1 MMLARVDN
9 LHWTILAALAW
20 MAWRALR
27 HLYSQSRDLAWRP
40 WYLRHAQLAYA
51 ETLFR
56 CSDPIAVTA
65 KVDRAYRAGGQL
77 HLVELKTRSQHRV
90 YRYDVIEL
98 SAQRVAIEG
107 DTGECVAT
115 TAYVLTQRP
124 GSTALKRHRVKLL
137 DAKAIAALSR
147 RRMAILNGQVQPF
160 RTQSPALC
168 RKCAYAAPCAGVQ
181 SGRHSNS

>member
-1 MMLARVDN
+1 MAARLDSWQWIV
-9 LHWTILAALAW
+9 LAALAW

-27 HLYSQSRDLAWRP
+27 HLRGAARDLTWRP
-40 WYLRHAQLAYA
+40 WHLRHAQLAYA

-56 CSDPIAVTA
+56 CSDPIALTA

-77 HLVELKTRSQHRV
+77 HLVELKTRFQHCV

-107 DTGECVAT
+107 DTGESVAT

-124 GSTALKRHRVKLL
+124 GSPALKRHRVKLL
-137 DAKAIAALSR
+137 DANAIAALSR
-147 RRMAILNGQVQPF
+147 RRLAILDGQVQPS

-168 RKCAYAAPCAGVQ
+168 RKCAYAEPC
-181 SGRHSNS
+181 SSLRSDRNNNS

>member
-1 MMLARVDN
+1 MMPTHIDGW
-9 LHWTILAALAW
+9 HWAILASGAW
-20 MAWRALR
+20 IAWRALR
-27 HLYSQSRDLAWRP
+27 HVHDASRDLAWRP
-40 WYLRHAQLAYA
+40 WYLRHAHLAYA

-56 CSDPIAVTA
+56 CSHPIALTA

-98 SAQRVAIEG
+98 SAQRLAIEG
-107 DTGECVAT
+107 DTGECVAAS
-115 TAYVLTQRP
+115 AYVLTQRP

-147 RRMAILNGQVQPF
+147 RRLAILDGQVQPC

-168 RKCAYAAPCAGVQ
+168 SKCAYAAPCASLQ
-181 SGRHSNS
+181 SGRHSKS

>member
-1 MMLARVDN
+1 MPAGVDSW
-9 LHWTILAALAW
+9 HWAILAALAW
-20 MAWRALR
+20 IAWRALR
-27 HLYSQSRDLAWRP
+27 HGRSLSRDLAWRP
-40 WYLRHAQLAYA
+40 WHLRHAQLAYA

-56 CSDPIAVTA
+56 CSDPIALTA

-115 TAYVLTQRP
+115 YAHVLTQRP

-137 DAKAIAALSR
+137 DAKAVAALSR
-147 RRMAILNGQVQPF
+147 RRLAILDGRVQPC

-168 RKCAYAAPCAGVQ
+168 SKCAYAAPCASLQ
-181 SGRHSNS
+181 SGRHSKS